1 MHKSILRISLLVA
14 LCFAFAC
21 KQKIAVNPEITKEE
35 LYQHIDFLAS
45 DSLMGRQPGT
55 PYDRVAAK
63 YIKDKMALSGIKLM
77 EKNGYQF
84 LEFIEHQDVGESNTL
99 AVNGIRFGFGDD
111 FTVLPFSSSDTL
123 VSTAVF
129 VGYGLN
135 FFSDTLTWDDYAT
148 VNVSEKWA
156 IMLRGNPFG
165 DNPNSP
171 LATHTSD
178 RYKAMRAKDQGAAGV
193 ILVSGEQ
200 FDRQDHITFSRQ
212 KSFNIDIPVVHIKR
226 SVANAILKP
235 SGKNVGDLEADLML
249 KKHPSSFAVGA
260 SICARTDIVTS
271 KRNTQNVVG
280 LIKGTDPLL
289 KNQYIVV
296 GAHFDH
302 IGMGGKSSSSRMP
315 DSLAVHSGADDNASG
330 VAAVLEIGQRLA
342 HQATR
347 RSVVVVAF
355 AAEEM
360 GLLGSRYF
368 VENLPV
374 PRDSIVTMINID
386 MLGRLNEES
395 TLQVGGVKTSAEAEN
410 LLLSTNEGY
419 SFNLA
424 LSPQGYGP
432 SDHASFYAQNIP
444 VLFFS
449 TGPHTDYHTPNDRIQ
464 RINFD
469 GLQRA
474 SNFIFDVVTEIANAP
489 QALTF
494 QEAGPAQPSSRHG
507 QELKVRLGIMP
518 DVSGAPAEGLRVL
531 AVTEDQPAWVAG
543 IQKNDMITAIN
554 GKPVRNIQDYMFRL
568 QDLTAGSTISVE
580 LKRRG
585 KTMVVLVQL

>member
-21 KQKIAVNPEITKEE
+21 KQDITINPEITKEE

-63 YIKDKMALSGIKLM
+63 YIKDKMDVSGIKLM
-77 EKNGYQF
+77 ERNGYQF
-84 LEFIEHQDVGESNTL
+84 LEFIDHQDVGDNNALS
-99 AVNGIRFGFGDD
+99 VNGVRFGYSDD

-123 VSTAVF
+123 ISTAVF

-135 FFSDTLTWDDYAT
+135 FFSDTLTWDDYAS
-148 VNVSEKWA
+148 VNVSEKWV
-156 IMLRGNPFG
+156 IILRGNPFG

-171 LATHTSD
+171 LAGHTSD

-193 ILVSGEQ
+193 ILVSGEK
-200 FDRQDHITFSRQ
+200 FDKHDHISFSKQ
-212 KSFNIDIPVVHIKR
+212 KSFNIDIPVIHIKR
-226 SVANAILKP
+226 SVANVILKP
-235 SGKNVGDLEADLML
+235 AGKNISDLEAELL
-249 KKHPSSFAVGA
+249 KNRHPNSFSVGA
-260 SICARTDIVTS
+260 NICARTSIVTN

-280 LIKGTDPLL
+280 LIKGTDPIL
-289 KNQYIVV
+289 KNQYIVI

-302 IGMGGKSSSSRMP
+302 IGMGGKNSSSRMP
-315 DSLAVHSGADDNASG
+315 DTLAVHNGADDNASG
-330 VAAVLEIGQRLA
+330 VAAILEIGQKLA
-342 HQATR
+342 HRTSK

-368 VENLPV
+368 VDNLPI
-374 PRDSIVTMINID
+374 PRDSIVAMINID
-386 MLGRLNEES
+386 MLGRLNDERS
-395 TLQVGGVKTSAEAEN
+395 LQVGGVKTSAEAEN
-410 LLLSTNEGY
+410 LLQSTNERY

-432 SDHASFYAQNIP
+432 SDHASFYAQSIP
-444 VLFFS
+444 VLFFT
-449 TGPHTDYHTPNDRIQ
+449 TGPHIDYHTPNDKIQ
-464 RINFD
+464 FINFE
-469 GLQRA
+469 GLQQA
-474 SNFIFDVVTEIANAP
+474 TSFIFDVVKEIADAP
-489 QALTF
+489 QTLTF

-531 AVTEDQPAWVAG
+531 AVTENHPAWVAG
-543 IQKNDMITAIN
+543 IHKSDLITAIN

-568 QDLTAGSTISVE
+568 QELSAGSTISVE
-580 LKRRG
+580 LKRNG
-585 KTMVVLVQL
+585 LTIVVLVQL